1 MRRVI
6 VFDGQDES
14 VAGRTWAPY
23 AALAAAL
30 GKAKVVTSRPGYSTK
45 RADID
50 ETQFWGHGGKHGVY
64 YDGAHYN
71 PPEFMSMLAFL
82 GALPR
87 RGGVIWI
94 RACGVGNKFAS
105 DLAVITGCK
114 VVCFSH
120 TIWLFQGRLKSFNE
134 VGEQVTGKGDV
145 DSSTKWT
152 TPFMKRTILATQI
165 ELPKGIV

>member
-6 VFDGQDES
+6 VFDGQDKS

-71 PPEFMSMLAFL
+71 PSEFMSMLAFL